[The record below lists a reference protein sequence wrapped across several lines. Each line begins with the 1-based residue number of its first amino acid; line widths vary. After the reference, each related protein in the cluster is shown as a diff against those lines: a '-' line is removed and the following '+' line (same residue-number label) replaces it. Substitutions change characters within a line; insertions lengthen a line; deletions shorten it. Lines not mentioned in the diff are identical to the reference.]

1 MTASNVTSRRNMLKA
16 GAAVGGTAAFAAG
29 FSETGERML
38 HSLVSPAHARGV
50 DGNSLKPEMRI
61 DEKGAL
67 QLDPSQR
74 VSYTMCMGCTTQC
87 GVRVRIDNAT
97 ETVLRV
103 SGNPYSPLSTDPHLP
118 MGASVRQSFLSIS
131 RFDEKGLA
139 GRSTAC
145 GRGNAV
151 LEQMNSPFR
160 ITTPLKRVGK
170 RNSGE
175 WKPIS
180 FEQLVKEVVEGGDLF
195 GEGHV
200 KGLRALRSFDPID
213 PAQPELGPKVNKV
226 AFLSSVDDGRMAFL
240 NRFAQQ
246 SYGTINLTG
255 HGAYCGGS
263 YRSGSGAVFGDTK
276 TMPHAKPDLQN
287 AEFVMF
293 IGTQPAQSGNPFKRQ
308 STLLAKA
315 RTSGKLNYVVVDPV
329 LGHSDNLAVRERGRW
344 IPIKPGTDAALAL
357 AMIRWMID
365 ENRIDSKFLSQPNLA
380 AAKAAGEAAWSNAT
394 HLVIVEPGHPRN
406 GFFLRGSDL
415 GQPVAEA
422 DRYKDA
428 DPFIVIDAATDAPLA
443 HAAATGPATLYV
455 ERALDIAGAPVK
467 VASSLS
473 LLAANARMK
482 TVEEYSALCGVPV
495 ETIVG
500 LAREF
505 TSHGKKAAANAH
517 GGTMAGNGFEAAF
530 AIVMLN
536 TLIGNLNRKGGT
548 FVGAGGFNPLAGP
561 RYKLD
566 SFDGE
571 VKFSGAPL
579 SRNIPYE
586 RTTEF
591 KTKKAAGKPYPAEA
605 PWFSTAGQLSTE
617 WLPAALQGYPY
628 GLDALILWSCNPVY
642 GIAGVREIAKR
653 TLGDPKTIPLLI
665 AVDPFINESS
675 AYADYIVPDSTMYE
689 SWGYAAPWAFI
700 PTKSMMARWPVV
712 EPKNAKTAEGQPI
725 NVESFLIALGKALG
739 LPGFGE
745 NALSGADGQKHP
757 LNTAEDWWL
766 RAGANVAFTGKA
778 PVGDAS
784 DDDLALSGVSRIW
797 REIREILPEAE
808 ARKVAFL
815 YTRGGR
821 HQPAK
826 EAWDETGKH
835 AWAFAKP
842 LQIWNE
848 AIGTS
853 RDSMTGKRNSGVP
866 GWVAPRF
873 ADGAP
878 LEARYPAKDWP
889 FKLISQKSPLQNSYS
904 MTHRR
909 LRGLHPDNP
918 VGMHPEDA
926 LRLGVVSGDKIR
938 IETPNGAAEA
948 SIVVRRSVRQGVLAV
963 EHGFGHRE
971 LGARS
976 HRIGDKTQPRD
987 PGAGAG
993 LALNEL
999 GLVDPTRK
1007 SAAVLLDPISGTS
1020 VRQGLPA
1027 RVARA

>member
-1 MTASNVTSRRNMLKA
+1 MTTRRDLLKT
-16 GAAVGGTAAFAAG
+16 GAAAGGVAAFVAG
-29 FSETGERML
+29 FSETGERTL
-38 HSLVSPAHARGV
+38 HTFLHRNEKLGTT
-50 DGNSLKPEMRI
+50 GRSLKPEFSV
-61 DEKGAL
+61 DAQGKL
-67 QLDPSQR
+67 TVDPAYR
-74 VSYTMCMGCTTQC
+74 VSYAMCQGCTSQC
-87 GVRVRIDNAT
+87 SVRVKIDAAT
-97 ETVLRV
+97 ENVVRV
-103 SGNPYSPLSTDPHLP
+103 TGNPYSALSTDPHLP
-118 MGASVRQSFLSIS
+118 MGASVRDSFLSLT
-131 RFDEKGLA
+131 RFNEKGLS

-145 GRGNAV
+145 GRGNAA
-151 LEQMNSPFR
+151 LEHMNSPYR
-160 ITTPLKRVGK
+160 VTRPLKRVGP
-170 RNSGE
+170 RNSGAWE
-175 WKPIS
+175 PIS

-200 KGLRALRSFDPID
+200 KGLKALRSFESID
-213 PAQPELGPKVNKV
+213 PAAPELGPKVNKV
-226 AFLSSVDDGRMAFL
+226 AILNSVDDGRSAFVQ
-240 NRFAQQ
+240 RFIQKA
-246 SYGTINLTG
+246 YGSINYTG
-255 HGAYCGGS
+255 HGAFCGGS
-263 YRSGSGAVFGDTK
+263 YRSGSGAAFGDTK
-276 TMPHAKPDLQN
+276 TMPHAKPDIAN
-287 AEFVMF
+287 AEFIIF
-293 IGTQPAQSGNPFKRQ
+293 AGTAPANAGNPFKIMGT
-308 STLLAKA
+308 SLAKA
-315 RTSGKLNYVVVDPV
+315 RTGGKLNYVIVDPV
-329 LGHSDNLAVRERGRW
+329 LGHSDNLASKDRGRW
-344 IPIKPGTDAALAL
+344 VPIIPGTDAALAMG
-357 AMIRWMID
+357 MIRWIV
-365 ENRIDSKFLSQPNLA
+365 ENKRYDAKFLVQPN
-380 AAKAAGEAAWSNAT
+380 AKAAETAGEFAWSNAT
-394 HLVIVEPGHPRN
+394 HLVIVEKDHPRN
-406 GFFLRGSDL
+406 GAFLRGSDIGL
-415 GQPVAEA
+415 PVAEA
-422 DRYKDA
+422 DKYKDA
-428 DPFIVIDAATDAPLA
+428 DPFVVIDPATGAPAAHGAL
-443 HAAATGPATLYV
+443 TGPAELFV
-455 ERALDIAGAPVK
+455 ERPVEIGGK
-467 VASSLS
+467 LVAVASSMR
-473 LLAANARMK
+473 LLEASANAHSIA
-482 TVEEYSALCGVPV
+482 EYSTLCGVPEDV
-495 ETIVG
+495 IVG

-505 TSHGKKAAANAH
+505 TAHGKKAAVTTH
-517 GGTMAGNGFEAAF
+517 GGTMAANGFQSAF
-530 AIVMLN
+530 ALVTLN

-579 SRNIPYE
+579 SRNAPYE
-586 RTTEF
+586 RTTEY

-842 LQIWNE
+842 LQVWNE

>member
-428 DPFIVIDAATDAPLA
+428 DPFIVIDAATDAPLT

-536 TLIGNLNRKGGT
+536 TLIGNLNVKGGT
-548 FVGAGGFNPLAGP
+548 FVSGGGFNPYVGP
-561 RYKLD
+561 RYKFE
-566 SFDGE
+566 FDGARKPTG
-571 VKFSGAPL
+571 VPL
-579 SRNIPYE
+579 SRNFPYE
-586 RTTEF
+586 KTSEF
-591 KTKKAAGKPYPAEA
+591 KRKKEAGKAYPAEA

-617 WLPAALQGYPY
+617 WLAAALSGYPY
-628 GLDALILWSCNPVY
+628 NMEALVLWSSNPVY
-642 GIAGVREIAKR
+642 GIPGIRNIAEQ
-653 TLGDPKTIPLLI
+653 TIGDPKKVPLVI
-665 AVDPFINESS
+665 AVDPFINEST
-675 AYADYIVPDSTMYE
+675 AFADYIVPETAMYE
-689 SWGYAAPWAFI
+689 SWGFVAPWAGV
-700 PTKSMMARWPVV
+700 PTKTMLTRWPVV
-712 EPKNAKTAEGQPI
+712 EPKTAKAADGQAI
-725 NVESFLIALGKALG
+725 NGETFLIAVAKAMN

-745 NALSGADGQKHP
+745 GAIKDANGKALALDTP
-757 LNTAEDWWL
+757 EDFWL
-766 RAGANVAFTGKA
+766 RAAANIAFTGKA

-784 DDDLALSGVSRIW
+784 DDDIALTGVARLMPL
-797 REIREILPEAE
+797 IRGKLPEDE
-808 ARKVAFL
+808 AKKVAFL
-815 YTRGGR
+815 FTRGGR
-821 HQPAK
+821 HQPAP
-826 EAWDETGKH
+826 EAWDKDGRA
-835 AWAFAKP
+835 AWPFDKP
-842 LQIWNE
+842 LNVWNE
-848 AIGTS
+848 AVGTA
-853 RDSMTGKRNSGVP
+853 RNAMTGKRFSG
-866 GWVAPRF
+866 APVWMESAF

-878 LEARYPAKDWP
+878 VAARYPEKDWP
-889 FKLISQKSPLQNSYS
+889 LLLVSQKSVLQNSYS
-904 MTHRR
+904 IAARR

-918 VGMHPEDA
+918 VGVNVVDA
-926 LRLGVVSGDKIR
+926 ERLGIKSGDAIRITTPTGSVSGV
-938 IETPNGAAEA
+938 A
-948 SIVVRRSVRQGVLAV
+948 IVRHGVKQGVVAV

-971 LGARS
+971 LGARP
-976 HRIGDKTQPRD
+976 HRIGDRMQPSDRSID
-987 PGAGAG
+987 AGVSINDIG
-993 LALNEL
+993 LA
-999 GLVDPTRK
+999 DPTRK
-1007 SAAVLLDPISGTS
+1007 SAAVFVDPIAGTS
-1020 VRQGLPA
+1020 VRQALPA
-1027 RVARA
+1027 RLERV